1 MAIVKI
7 PQSSRVLMSA
17 CRRYFEKFDEI
28 ARDESIVIFNAQG
41 RYAPETDE
49 QIYIVFETNG
59 TDYVVKQ
66 WISEKEKQSFTYVR
80 RT

>member
-1 MAIVKI
+1 
-7 PQSSRVLMSA
+7 MSA

-28 ARDESIVIFNAQG
+28 ARDEGIVIFNTQG

-80 RT
+80 RI